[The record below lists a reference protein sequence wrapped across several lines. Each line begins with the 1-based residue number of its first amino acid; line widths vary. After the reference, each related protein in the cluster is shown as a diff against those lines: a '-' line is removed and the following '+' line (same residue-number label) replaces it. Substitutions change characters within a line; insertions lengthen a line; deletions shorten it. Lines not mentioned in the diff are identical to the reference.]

1 MNAPATPSRAVTVLV
16 TRRVAPQGVAGFETA
31 MAGMI
36 EAATHFPGHLGGHLG
51 GQLVRPGEAGG
62 GDEPLLYHVV
72 FAFDNEAHLA
82 AWQREWGVTD
92 PSQARGG
99 ITRAEPAPPARRIT
113 LLQRKTG
120 KPGAGLGKTTGWIR
134 RAALKMK
141 SVEMLAGVNYEA
153 ITPEGLF
160 ISFGPDRKDGTLLEV
175 DHIVLCAGQEPLRD
189 LLEPLRA
196 AGVATHLIG
205 GADEASEL
213 DAKRAI
219 DHGTRLAAAL

>member
-82 AWQREWGVTD
+82 AWQDSPER
-92 PSQARGG
+92 ARWLAQVAPHTVGAQEMRRVSG
-99 ITRAEPAPPARRIT
+99 LDYWFAPAGSTTKAPPRWKVAIVTWLGIFPTVLLLFLTVAPLLADWPLVPRTMVIT
-113 LLQRKTG
+113 VLVVVLMTWVVAPRLTR
-120 KPGAGLGKTTGWIR
+120 W
-134 RAALKMK
+134 
-141 SVEMLAGVNYEA
+141 LAGWLHA
-153 ITPEGLF
+153 RP
-160 ISFGPDRKDGTLLEV
+160 P
-175 DHIVLCAGQEPLRD
+175 AGGRP
-189 LLEPLRA
+189 
-196 AGVATHLIG
+196 
-205 GADEASEL
+205 
-213 DAKRAI
+213 
-219 DHGTRLAAAL
+219 